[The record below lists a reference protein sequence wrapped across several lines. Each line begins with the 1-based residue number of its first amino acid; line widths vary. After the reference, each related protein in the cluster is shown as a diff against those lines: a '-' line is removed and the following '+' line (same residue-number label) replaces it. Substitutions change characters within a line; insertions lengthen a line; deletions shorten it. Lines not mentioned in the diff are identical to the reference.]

1 MLPYLPGMSLPKPIC
16 CCSAEADALLHLYDR
31 CSAVPLRP
39 AITSAAASKYNFS
52 AIFAAFAAA
61 HILKAV
67 YLHYIMYWKR
77 NKMRIYCAHT
87 EVIME
92 FDSKAYI
99 DEYIQRARKAQEAF
113 EKMSQ
118 EQVDEAVKVIGKVV
132 YDNAEFLAEIAVE
145 ETGMGNV
152 PDKIAKNKQKS
163 KIIWNNLKG
172 KKSRG
177 ILDTDEATGITRIA
191 KPVGV
196 VAAITPC
203 TNPIVTPM
211 SNSMFALKCGNAI
224 IITPHHKAIKCST
237 KTVEMMN
244 DELAKLGMPENLI
257 QILDVQSRENTRNL
271 ISSADVVV
279 ATGGAGMV
287 NAAYSSGR
295 PALGVGAGNVQCI
308 IDEGYD
314 FKEAVPKIVTGRT
327 FDYGIICS
335 GEQSVICPEKD
346 FDDIMAEFEANG
358 GYIVRDKDQ
367 LEAVRGAL
375 FEDGKPNRHSVGQS
389 PENIAKLAGFTIPEG
404 TRIIVAVAEATADV
418 DPLGGEKM
426 APVITAYK
434 YKTLEEGVNIA
445 RENLEK
451 EGKGHS
457 VSFHSDSEEHIEYV
471 GKELCVSR
479 FVINQV
485 CASSAGG
492 SFYNGLAPTNTL
504 GCGSWGH
511 NSISENLDYKHLM
524 NVSRIAR
531 YMPDNYVPT
540 DEELWG

>member
-1 MLPYLPGMSLPKPIC
+1 
-16 CCSAEADALLHLYDR
+16 
-31 CSAVPLRP
+31 
-39 AITSAAASKYNFS
+39 
-52 AIFAAFAAA
+52 
-61 HILKAV
+61 
-67 YLHYIMYWKR
+67 
-77 NKMRIYCAHT
+77 
-87 EVIME
+87 ME

-99 DEYIQRARKAQEAF
+99 DEYIERARVAQATF
-113 EKMSQ
+113 EKLSQ
-118 EQVDEAVKVIGKVV
+118 EEVDKAVRAIGKVV
-132 YDNAEFLAEIAVE
+132 YDNAEFLAEIAVD

-152 PDKIAKNKQKS
+152 ADKIAKNKQKS
-163 KIIWNNLKG
+163 KIVWNSLKG

-177 ILDTDEATGITRIA
+177 ILDTDETTGITRVA

-211 SNSMFALKCGNAI
+211 SNAMFALKCGNAI
-224 IITPHHKAIKCST
+224 IITPHHKALRCST
-237 KTVEMMN
+237 KTVEMIN
-244 DELAKLGMPENLI
+244 AELAKLGMPENLI
-257 QILDVQSRENTRNL
+257 QILDIQSRDNTRNL

-279 ATGGAGMV
+279 ATGGGGMV

-314 FKEAVPKIVTGRT
+314 YKEAVPKIITGRT

-346 FDDIMAEFEANG
+346 FDAIMDEFEANG
-358 GYIVRDKDQ
+358 GYIVRDPEE
-367 LEAVRGAL
+367 LEKVRGAL
-375 FEDGKPNRHSVGQS
+375 FMDGKPNRHSVGQS
-389 PENIAKLAGFTIPEG
+389 CQAIAELAGIQIPED
-404 TRIIVAVAEATADV
+404 TKIIVACAEGTGFT

-426 APVITAYK
+426 APVISAYK
-434 YKTLEEGVNIA
+434 YAKLEDGVQIA

-457 VSFHSDSEEHIEYV
+457 VSFHSDCEEHIEYV
-471 GKELCVSR
+471 GTELCVSR

-531 YMPDNYVPT
+531 YMPDNYVPS

>member
-1 MLPYLPGMSLPKPIC
+1 MDEKAMSQ
-16 CCSAEADALLHLYDR
+16 
-31 CSAVPLRP
+31 
-39 AITSAAASKYNFS
+39 KYINT
-52 AIFAAFAAA
+52 
-61 HILKAV
+61 
-67 YLHYIMYWKR
+67 YI
-77 NKMRIYCAHT
+77 
-87 EVIME
+87 E
-92 FDSKAYI
+92 
-99 DEYIQRARKAQEAF
+99 RARKAQAEF
-113 EKMSQ
+113 EKMTQ
-118 EQVDEAVKVIGKVV
+118 EQVDLAVKTVGKVV
-132 YDNAEFLAEIAVE
+132 YENAEFLAEIAVE

-152 PDKIAKNKQKS
+152 PDKIAKNRQKAG
-163 KIIWNNLKG
+163 IVWNNLRG

-177 ILDTDEATGITRIA
+177 ILETNEETGITTIA
-191 KPVGV
+191 KPMGV

-211 SNSMFALKCGNAI
+211 SNAMFALKCGNAI
-224 IITPHHKAIKCST
+224 IITPHHKALKCST
-237 KTVEMMN
+237 KTVEMIN
-244 DELAKLGMPENLI
+244 AELAKLGYPENLI
-257 QILDVQSRENTRNL
+257 QILDQQSRENTRNL
-271 ISSADVVV
+271 ISSADVVI

-314 FKEAVPKIVTGRT
+314 YKEAVPKIITGRT
-327 FDYGIICS
+327 YDYGIICS

-346 FDDIMAEFEANG
+346 FDAIMAEFEKNG
-358 GYIVRDKDQ
+358 GYIVKDAKE
-367 LEAVRGAL
+367 LDGVRNAL
-375 FEDGKPNRHSVGQS
+375 FVDGKPNRHSVGQS
-389 PENIAKLAGFTIPEG
+389 PEKIAELAGIQIPEG
-404 TRIIVAVAEATADV
+404 TRIIVAVADGTGAT

-426 APVITAYK
+426 GPVIAAYP
-434 YKTLEEGVNIA
+434 YKDLAEGVNIA

-471 GKELCVSR
+471 GTQLCVSR

-485 CASSAGG
+485 SASSAGG
-492 SFYNGLAPTNTL
+492 SYYNGLAPTNTL

-531 YMPDNYVPT
+531 YMPENHVPT
-540 DEELWG
+540 EEELWG

>member
-1 MLPYLPGMSLPKPIC
+1 
-16 CCSAEADALLHLYDR
+16 
-31 CSAVPLRP
+31 
-39 AITSAAASKYNFS
+39 
-52 AIFAAFAAA
+52 
-61 HILKAV
+61 
-67 YLHYIMYWKR
+67 
-77 NKMRIYCAHT
+77 
-87 EVIME
+87 ME
-92 FDSKAYI
+92 PDSKAYI
-99 DEYIQRARKAQEAF
+99 DGYIERARKAQAEF

-118 EQVDEAVKVIGKVV
+118 EQVDAAVKAVGKVV
-132 YDNAEFLAEIAVE
+132 YDNAEYLAEIAVE

-163 KIIWNNLKG
+163 KIVWNNLKG

-177 ILDTDEATGITRIA
+177 ILDTDESTGITKVA

-224 IITPHHKAIKCST
+224 IITPHHKSIKCST
-237 KTVEMMN
+237 KTVEMIN
-244 DELAKLGMPENLI
+244 EELAKLGMPENLI
-257 QILDVQSRENTRNL
+257 QIIDQHSRENTRNL

-314 FKEAVPKIVTGRT
+314 YKVAVPKIIAGRT

-335 GEQSVICPEKD
+335 GEQSVICPEND
-346 FDDIMAEFEANG
+346 FENIMNEFADNG
-358 GYIVRDKDQ
+358 GYIVRDKNE
-367 LEAVRGAL
+367 LKKIRNAL
-375 FEDGKPNRHSVGQS
+375 FQDGKPNRHSVGQS
-389 PENIAKLAGFTIPEG
+389 CAKIAELAGIDIPTDTKIIVVEAEG
-404 TRIIVAVAEATADV
+404 TGLTDS
-418 DPLGGEKM
+418 LGGEKM
-426 APVITAYK
+426 APVIAAYK
-434 YKTLEEGVNIA
+434 YSCLEEGVNIA

-457 VSFHSDSEEHIEYV
+457 VSFHSDSEEHIKYV
-471 GKELCVSR
+471 GENLCVSR

-531 YMPDNYVPT
+531 YMPNNHVPT

>member
-1 MLPYLPGMSLPKPIC
+1 
-16 CCSAEADALLHLYDR
+16 
-31 CSAVPLRP
+31 
-39 AITSAAASKYNFS
+39 
-52 AIFAAFAAA
+52 
-61 HILKAV
+61 
-67 YLHYIMYWKR
+67 
-77 NKMRIYCAHT
+77 
-87 EVIME
+87 ME
-92 FDSKAYI
+92 PDSKAYI
-99 DEYIQRARKAQEAF
+99 DCYIERARKAQAEF

-118 EQVDEAVKVIGKVV
+118 EQVDAAVKTVGKVV
-132 YDNAEFLAEIAVE
+132 YDNAEYLAEIAVE

-163 KIIWNNLKG
+163 KIVWNNLKG

-177 ILDTDEATGITRIA
+177 ILDTNESTGITKVA

-224 IITPHHKAIKCST
+224 IITPHHKSIKCST
-237 KTVEMMN
+237 KTVEMIN
-244 DELAKLGMPENLI
+244 EELAKLGMPENLI
-257 QILDVQSRENTRNL
+257 QIIDQHSRENTRNL

-308 IDEGYD
+308 IDEGYNY
-314 FKEAVPKIVTGRT
+314 KVAVPKIIAGRT

-346 FDDIMAEFEANG
+346 FENIMNEFADNG
-358 GYIVRDKDQ
+358 GYIVRDKNE
-367 LEAVRGAL
+367 LKKIRNPL
-375 FEDGKPNRHSVGQS
+375 FQDGKPNRHSVGQS
-389 PENIAKLAGFTIPEG
+389 CAKIAELAGIDIPTDTKIIVVEAEG
-404 TRIIVAVAEATADV
+404 TGLTDS
-418 DPLGGEKM
+418 LGGEKM
-426 APVITAYK
+426 APVIAAYK
-434 YKTLEEGVNIA
+434 YSGLEEGVNIA

-457 VSFHSDSEEHIEYV
+457 VSFHSDSEEHIKYV
-471 GKELCVSR
+471 GENLCVSR

-531 YMPDNYVPT
+531 YMPNNHVPT

>member
-1 MLPYLPGMSLPKPIC
+1 
-16 CCSAEADALLHLYDR
+16 
-31 CSAVPLRP
+31 
-39 AITSAAASKYNFS
+39 
-52 AIFAAFAAA
+52 
-61 HILKAV
+61 
-67 YLHYIMYWKR
+67 
-77 NKMRIYCAHT
+77 
-87 EVIME
+87 ME
-92 FDSKAYI
+92 TDSRAYI
-99 DEYIQRARKAQEAF
+99 KGYIDRAKKAQQAF

-118 EQVDEAVKVIGKVV
+118 EQVDEAVKTIGKVV
-132 YDNAEFLAEIAVE
+132 YDNAEYLAEIAVE

-152 PDKIAKNKQKS
+152 ADKIAKNKQKS

-177 ILDTDEATGITRIA
+177 ILDTDETTGITRIA

-211 SNSMFALKCGNAI
+211 SNAMFALKCGNAI

-237 KTVEMMN
+237 KTVDMINEK
-244 DELAKLGMPENLI
+244 LAELGMPENLI
-257 QILDVQSRENTRNL
+257 QIIAEHSRENTRNL
-271 ISSADVVV
+271 ISMADVVV

-346 FDDIMAEFEANG
+346 FDAIMSEFEANG
-358 GYIVRDKDQ
+358 AYIVKSPEELAKLR
-367 LEAVRGAL
+367 EAL
-375 FEDGKPNRHSVGQS
+375 FQEDGKPNRHSVGQS
-389 PENIAKLAGFTIPEG
+389 PAKVAALAGIDMPED
-404 TRIIVAVAEATADV
+404 TKIIVALAEATAEC

-426 APVITAYK
+426 APVIAAYS

-457 VSFHSDSEEHIEYV
+457 VSFHSDSEENIEYV
-471 GKELCVSR
+471 GQELCVSR

-492 SFYNGLAPTNTL
+492 SFWNGLAPTNTL

-524 NVSRIAR
+524 NISRIAR
-531 YMPDNYVPT
+531 YMPENHVPT